1 MVRAG
6 ALSYVIVVSLV
17 IASILGSLIALSY
30 FSRITFI
37 DLQIQNKLI
46 INANSG
52 FNILLASPEIEE
64 LELDLF
70 EEETD
75 SVLLKTQPWGIFD
88 IGISIAHHKNKH
100 FSKTALLGYPPDMN
114 NEMAL
119 YLADLNR
126 PLSLAGKT
134 NISGNAYL
142 PEAGVKRAYI
152 ERQNFVGNR
161 LINGKQLRSARN
173 LPELNQKHLSYID
186 DQFRYN
192 DEFDDS
198 VNDSIINTFDKPTI
212 HINRDGNLRGYYKGN
227 VIIHSA
233 NKLLVTNECQLE
245 GIQIYSTEIIIE
257 NNFRGSAQFIATENI
272 VVEDAV
278 RLNYPSALVLLIN
291 DSDETKKNEIVLNN
305 SSYVNGVVIINREE
319 NKRSLP
325 KLLIHQNAIVH
336 GEVYVKGFSEI
347 HGAIHGSIYTE
358 KFYLKTPSSIY
369 ENHLLNAEIDYYKRN
384 KIFVGSN
391 ILEKSS
397 SRKVMQWLN

>member
-17 IASILGSLIALSY
+17 IASVLGSLIALSY
-30 FSRITFI
+30 FSRISFI

-46 INANSG
+46 TNANSG

-64 LELDLF
+64 LELNLF
-70 EEETD
+70 DEEID
-75 SVLLKTQPWGIFD
+75 SVLLKTQPWGVFE
-88 IGISIAHHKNKH
+88 IGISIAHHKNKY
-100 FSKTALLGYPPDMN
+100 FAKTALLGYPPDEN
-114 NEMAL
+114 NETAL

-134 NISGNAYL
+134 NINGNAYL
-142 PEAGVKRAYI
+142 PESGVKRAYI

-173 LPELNQKHLSYID
+173 LPELNQKHLSYISN
-186 DQFRYN
+186 QFSYSG
-192 DEFDDS
+192 EFDDS
-198 VNDSIINTFDKPTI
+198 ENDSIINTFDKPTI
-212 HINRDGNLRGYYKGN
+212 HIYRDGNLRGYYKGN

-233 NKLLVTNECQLE
+233 NKLLVTNKCVLE
-245 GIQIYSTEIIIE
+245 GIQIYSDEIIIE

-272 VVEDAV
+272 IVEDDV
-278 RLNYPSALVLLIN
+278 KLIYPSALILLI
-291 DSDETKKNEIVLNN
+291 SDDNETNRNEIVLNSN
-305 SSYVNGVVIINREE
+305 SYTNGVIIISRNE

-325 KLLIHQNAIVH
+325 KLLIHQNAIIH
-336 GEVYVKGFSEI
+336 GEVYVKGLSEI
-347 HGAIHGSIYTE
+347 HGAIHGNIYTE

-369 ENHLLNAEIDYYKRN
+369 ENHLLNAEIDYYKRDN
-384 KIFVGSN
+384 VFVGSD

-397 SRKVMQWLN
+397 SRKVMQWQN